1 LDAERVRVMRPRE
14 ALALSAAAL
23 TAALFTLLPSPP
35 AWSLEKLTVER
46 VSDPALAGLVPTHL
60 VWLPEGKRLA
70 YLRPA
75 GAQLDVH
82 AFDVRSG
89 RDTLL
94 VSGAALGLPP
104 GRGSRPAL
112 RDAEWMPDGRSLLVP
127 AGGDVYLVDVAT
139 ATARAL
145 VKTPEQEEDPVA
157 SPDGR
162 LVAFTRAGDL
172 FVVDVRTG
180 RESRLTTS
188 GSDTLLNGRLDW
200 VYEEELGN
208 RSGRGYAWAPDSRAI
223 AFVQLDQA
231 RVPTFPIVD
240 FLPVRNVVTWQRYPE
255 AGAENPIVRLG
266 VVGVDA
272 GGASGPVRLV
282 TVAEDSY
289 IAPQLA
295 WTPESRQVAFQ
306 QLDRAQDE
314 LQLRLVPVPRSPREA
329 LGPPRTVLR
338 ETSRSWVNVLLPPQF
353 LHDGRRFLWLS
364 ERTGFAHIYLC
375 DLAGSCRAV
384 TRGRWMVDARVS
396 FSAAARGQ
404 PLVLDEKSGSVYFRA
419 TERDPRQRHLYRIRL
434 DGTGFTRLTRE
445 DGTHDTVVSPDGRYF
460 ADTWSDASTPPRVWV
475 QSQDGTKR
483 WDLETNADAPILG
496 FERATVEWD
505 ELTASDGSTLY
516 AALLKPPDFDPGK
529 RYPVVVSVYG
539 GPHAQLV
546 TDSRELAS
554 PFQHLLATHGFLV
567 WKLDNRGSAGRGVAF
582 ESVVNRR
589 LGQAELADQLVG
601 VAHLRSLPFVDPQ
614 RIGIT
619 GWSYGGYMTLY
630 ALTHAPDA
638 FRAGVAGAPV
648 VDWTRYDTIYTE
660 RYMGTPA
667 ENPEGY
673 REGSPLVK
681 AGDLKAALLLIHG
694 TSDDNVHLANTLA
707 FAAALIQA
715 DRPHALLIVPGQ
727 KHGFRARDDRIARD
741 RAILQFF
748 ERTLKGNAAG
758 ER

>member
-1 LDAERVRVMRPRE
+1 LTRPRGSSSWFA
-14 ALALSAAAL
+14 ALAAPLSTFVPAA
-23 TAALFTLLPSPP
+23 P
-35 AWSLEKLTVER
+35 ATGLERLTVER
-46 VSDPALAGLVPTHL
+46 VSDPALAGPVPTHL
-60 VWLPEGKRLA
+60 VWHPDGRRLT

-75 GAQLDVH
+75 GAQLDLH
-82 AFDVRSG
+82 AFDPRSG
-89 RDTLL
+89 QDVLL

-104 GRGSRPAL
+104 GPESSTSLSHGQ
-112 RDAEWMPDGRSLLVP
+112 WMPDGRSLLVP

-139 ATARAL
+139 ARARAL
-145 VKTPEQEEDPVA
+145 VKTPEEEELPEA

-180 RESRLTTS
+180 RESRLTRS

-208 RSGRGYAWAPDSRAI
+208 RSGQGFAWAPDSRAI
-223 AFVQLDQA
+223 AFLQLDQS

-240 FLPVRNVVTWQRYPE
+240 FLPVRNMVTWQRYPE
-255 AGAENPIVRLG
+255 AGAPNPVVRLG
-266 VVGVDA
+266 VVGVGKD
-272 GGASGPVRLV
+272 GAAGPVRLV
-282 TVAEDSY
+282 DVADDAY

-295 WTPESRQVAFQ
+295 WTPDSRDVAFQ
-306 QLDRAQDE
+306 QLDRAQDD
-314 LQLRLVPVPRSPREA
+314 LQLRLVSVPRSPRDP
-329 LGPPRTVLR
+329 LGAPRTIVH
-338 ETSRSWVNVLLPPQF
+338 ETSRRWVNLLLPPRF
-353 LHDGRRFLWLS
+353 LDDGRRFLWLS
-364 ERTGFAHIYLC
+364 ERSGFAHVYLC

-384 TRGRWMVDARVS
+384 TRGQWMVDARVS

-404 PLVLDEKSGSVYFRA
+404 PLVLDEKSGFVYFRA
-419 TERDPRQRHLYRIRL
+419 TEKDPRERHLYRIRL
-434 DGTGFTRLTRE
+434 DGTGFARLTRE
-445 DGTHDTVVSPDGRYF
+445 DGTHETVVSPDGRYF
-460 ADTWSDASTPPRVWV
+460 ADTWSHATTPPRVWV

-483 WDLETNADAPILG
+483 WNIETNADAPILG
-496 FERATVEWD
+496 FERATVAWD

-546 TDSRELAS
+546 INSWGLAS

-567 WKLDNRGSAGRGVAF
+567 WKLDNRGSAGRGLAF
-582 ESVVNRR
+582 ESVVSRR
-589 LGQAELADQLVG
+589 LGQAELADQLLG

-648 VDWTRYDTIYTE
+648 TDWARYDTIYTE

-667 ENPEGY
+667 ENPQGY
-673 REGSPLVK
+673 RDGSPL
-681 AGDLKAALLLIHG
+681 AAAADLKAALLLIHG
-694 TSDDNVHLANTLA
+694 TSDDNVHIANTLA
-707 FAAALIQA
+707 FAAALIEA
-715 DRPHALLIVPGQ
+715 DRPPSLLIDPGQ
-727 KHGFRARDDRIARD
+727 RHGFRPRADRTARDQ
-741 RAILQFF
+741 AILDFF
-748 ERTLKGNAAG
+748 ERTLKGSAAG

>member
-1 LDAERVRVMRPRE
+1 VTRPRRWSS
-14 ALALSAAAL
+14 LSAAAAL
-23 TAALFTLLPSPP
+23 AAACATLGPP
-35 AWSLEKLTVER
+35 APAAGLEKLTVEG
-46 VSDPALAGLVPTHL
+46 VNDPALAGPVPAHL
-60 VWLPEGKRLA
+60 VWHPDGKRLT

-75 GAQLDVH
+75 GARLDLH
-82 AFDVRSG
+82 AFDTRSG
-89 RDTLL
+89 RDTLIL
-94 VSGAALGLPP
+94 PGAALHLPP
-104 GRGSRPAL
+104 GEAGAAPL

-145 VKTPEQEEDPVA
+145 VETPEKEEFPVA

-208 RSGRGYAWAPDSRAI
+208 RSGQGFAWAPDSRAI
-223 AFVQLDQA
+223 AFLQLDQA
-231 RVPTFPIVD
+231 PVPTFPIVD
-240 FLPVRNVVTWQRYPE
+240 FLPVRNVVSWQRYPE
-255 AGAENPIVRLG
+255 AGAPNPIARLG
-266 VVGVDA
+266 VVGVGA
-272 GGASGPVRLV
+272 GGAPGPVRLV
-282 TVAEDSY
+282 TVPADSY

-295 WTPESRQVAFQ
+295 WTPDSRQVAFQ

-314 LQLRLVPVPRSPREA
+314 LQLRLVSVPPSPREA

-338 ETSRSWVNVLLPPQF
+338 ETSRSWVNLLLPPHF
-353 LHDGRRFLWLS
+353 LADGRRFLWLS
-364 ERTGFAHIYLC
+364 ERSGFAHVYLC

-384 TRGRWMVDARVS
+384 TRGQWMVEVDARVS

-404 PLVLDEKSGSVYFRA
+404 SLVLDEKSGFVYFRA
-419 TERDPRQRHLYRIRL
+419 TEKDPRERHLYRIRL
-434 DGTGFTRLTRE
+434 DGTGFARLTRE

-460 ADTWSDASTPPRVWV
+460 ADTWSDASTPPKVWV

-483 WDLETNADAPILG
+483 WDVEANADAPILG
-496 FERATVEWD
+496 FERATVAWD
-505 ELTASDGSTLY
+505 ELTASDASTLY
-516 AALLKPPDFDPGK
+516 AALLKPPDFDPAR

-539 GPHAQLV
+539 GPHVQFV
-546 TDSRELAS
+546 TDSWRLAS
-554 PFQHLLATHGFLV
+554 PFQQLLATHGFLV
-567 WKLDNRGSAGRGVAF
+567 WKLDNRGSAGRGHAF

-589 LGQAELADQLVG
+589 LGQAELADQLLG
-601 VAHLRSLPFVDPQ
+601 VAHLRSLPFVDPR

-673 REGSPLVK
+673 REGSPLEK
-681 AGDLKAALLLIHG
+681 AADLEAALLLIHG
-694 TSDDNVHLANTLA
+694 TSDDNVHLANTVA

-715 DRPHALLIVPGQ
+715 DRPHSLMIAPGQ
-727 KHGFRARDDRIARD
+727 KHGFRAHADDVARD
-741 RAILQFF
+741 QAILEFF
-748 ERTLKGNAAG
+748 ERTLKGNATD
-758 ER
+758 EP